1 MPGGCRPPAPLLT
14 RVNRWLNRG
23 GGGSTA
29 ASPACSPAGAAGTRG
44 QRATARSTRGT
55 AAGNESLKSQL
66 IGDCSL
72 HTAARPVGSRAH
84 TAAGCATTTSDSGD
98 ENEDRAN
105 NDVKDDDLLDRGR
118 LSDGR
123 PKVLWPHWVRDIA
136 EI

>member
-1 MPGGCRPPAPLLT
+1 MAEQGR
-14 RVNRWLNRG
+14 
-23 GGGSTA
+23 
-29 ASPACSPAGAAGTRG
+29 RG
-44 QRATARSTRGT
+44 QHGGFPGLLSRWRGWNK
-55 AAGNESLKSQL
+55 GPEGDDPSDPWDRGRQSLKSQL
-66 IGDCSL
+66 RGDCSL

-84 TAAGCATTTSDSGD
+84 AAAGCATAASGSGD